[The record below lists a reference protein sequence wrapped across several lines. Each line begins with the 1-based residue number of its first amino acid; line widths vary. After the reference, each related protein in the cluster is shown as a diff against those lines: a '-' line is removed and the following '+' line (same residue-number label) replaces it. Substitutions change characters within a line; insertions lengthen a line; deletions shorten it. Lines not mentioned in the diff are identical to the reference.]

1 MNNLVYI
8 KSFSNGLKI
17 ILDDKC
23 EFKDLLE
30 DCKEK
35 FSESKKFFKGS
46 HLAVSFEGRSLSE
59 SEESM
64 LVNTIEVFGEFTILY
79 IVSNNE
85 KEEQFFLKAVNS
97 ACKTAEKISDLGK
110 IYYGNL
116 KKGETLETPAS
127 IVILGDVEPGAI
139 LKSNGNIIILGGLYG
154 TACCINSKDYA
165 KCFITANDMSPEG
178 IFFGEQKYA
187 SKEKP
192 KWVVR
197 PKMTSKIAYYK
208 EGNVCLEQIN
218 KNVIDKLLKLIT
230 TEENV

>member
-1 MNNLVYI
+1 MNNFVYI

-23 EFKDLLE
+23 EFKELLE

-79 IVSNNE
+79 IVGNNE

-97 ACKTAEKISDLGK
+97 TGKNTNKISDLGK

-116 KKGETLETPAS
+116 KKGETLETPSS
-127 IVILGDVEPGAI
+127 IVILGDVEPGAV
-139 LKSNGNIIILGGLYG
+139 LKSNGNIVILGGLYG
-154 TACCINSKDYA
+154 SAYCINPKDYK
-165 KCFITANDMSPEG
+165 KCFITANDMSAEG
-178 IFFGEQKYA
+178 IYMGDIKFI

-197 PKMTSKIAYYK
+197 PKMTSKIAYFK
-208 EGNVCLEQIN
+208 DGNVCVEPIG
-218 KNVIDKLLKLIT
+218 KNVIEKLLQLISS
-230 TEENV
+230 EENV